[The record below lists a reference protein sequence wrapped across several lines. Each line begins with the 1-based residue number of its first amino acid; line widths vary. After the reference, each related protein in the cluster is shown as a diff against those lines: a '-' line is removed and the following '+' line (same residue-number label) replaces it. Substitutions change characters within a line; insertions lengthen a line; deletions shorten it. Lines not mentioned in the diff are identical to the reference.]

1 MGGAVGIPAV
11 ISAIASVGGLGV
23 NILGQRQQAQTAAAQ
38 ARYRQQLASVHAGF
52 REQDIKAER
61 EREQVRQ
68 QLLARAEKQQR
79 GRGIVALAAL
89 GQDPHQNPFTH
100 DLSTEAIF
108 QRALS
113 QDESELRIRN
123 IAQEVAGYQAQSA
136 LFGVTAESA
145 TAGLGL
151 GTAGLAL
158 KTGARLTRDF
168 TFKAGKFQF
177 RA

>member
-1 MGGAVGIPAV
+1 MGGAVESLAV

-79 GRGIVALAAL
+79 EEFER
-89 GQDPHQNPFTH
+89 
-100 DLSTEAIF
+100 
-108 QRALS
+108 
-113 QDESELRIRN
+113 
-123 IAQEVAGYQAQSA
+123 
-136 LFGVTAESA
+136 VTREKKRRRKRKKR
-145 TAGLGL
+145 T
-151 GTAGLAL
+151 
-158 KTGARLTRDF
+158 
-168 TFKAGKFQF
+168 
-177 RA
+177 